1 MKQEAFDAL
10 VARLEKSAKRNP
22 GLYKLRVVGLAL
34 FGYGYLVG
42 ILLLLIALLI
52 GALASL
58 AVLKGLAIKLIIPI
72 AGFVWLVL
80 KAMWVRIAA
89 PEGYALKRK
98 EAPALFARV
107 DSIRRQ
113 LKAPQF
119 HRILITDDFNAA
131 VVQVPRL
138 GLLGWHRNYLL
149 LGLPLMKTLT
159 TEQLAAVLAHEFGH
173 LAGGHG
179 RFGNWIYRLRMSW
192 ARLQHALEQSQHWG
206 SFVFRP
212 FIQRFVPYFNAY
224 SFPLA
229 RANEFEADAASARL
243 TSPMAAAEALTSV
256 NVMGAWIGERYWPR
270 VHALADQQPA
280 PSFAPYAS
288 LGQGYAGEL
297 GEEDTQRWLEQA
309 LARKTSG
316 ADTHPSLSDRLAA
329 IGQAPRIAPPA
340 AGQAADSLLGDALAG
355 ITAAMDRQWQQAVE
369 PGWARRHAYVTKSR
383 ERMAELDSKLAQ
395 GAELSVDEACEH
407 ARLTE
412 EFGAGADA
420 ALAELRVLQARAP
433 QSAVVCYALGQR
445 LLARDDEQGAAL
457 VQEAM
462 RLDEEAV
469 LPGCELLRDYYWRTG
484 AEAQAQEWHARLLE
498 RSQFEQKLRA
508 ERDVVQLKDKF
519 EKHGLTAEQLAQFQR
534 ELCAIQGL
542 RKAYFV
548 RKIVKHQPEKPCYVL
563 GFCAT
568 PWWSWHRKQRVAE
581 IQQRILDTVV
591 FPGETMVVNVEGDNY
606 RFYRKLRWRRGSR
619 VV

>member
-10 VARLEKSAKRNP
+10 VARLEESAKRNP

-98 EAPALFARV
+98 DAPALFARV

-212 FIQRFVPYFNAY
+212 FIQRFVPYFSAY

-433 QSAVVCYALGQR
+433 QSALVCYALGQR

-469 LPGCELLRDYYWRTG
+469 LLGCELLRDYYWRTG

-606 RFYRKLRWRRGSR
+606 RFHRKLRWRRGSR